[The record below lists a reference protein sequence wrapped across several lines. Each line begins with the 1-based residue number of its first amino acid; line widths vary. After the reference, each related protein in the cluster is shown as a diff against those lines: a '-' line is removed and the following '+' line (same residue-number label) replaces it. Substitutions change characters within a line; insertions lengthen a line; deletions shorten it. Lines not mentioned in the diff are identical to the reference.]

1 MASDAR
7 RDNNKWGDDHFVMQ
21 FGLLVV
27 DGLRLLHDFSME
39 VSLQLFPLRTYARG
53 RLMFCSWF
61 CSMERKKETTVGNII

>member
-1 MASDAR
+1 MGR
-7 RDNNKWGDDHFVMQ
+7 RSFCNAIWIADGGGWM
-21 FGLLVV
+21 